1 MLADGQSRLVNG
13 MILRIEE
20 HSVFLDL
27 MLIDVDKQV
36 KDRYNV
42 KLSIYFS
49 SPIAH
54 RKIKAILFEKH

>member
-20 HSVFLDL
+20 HSVFLGL

-42 KLSIYFS
+42 KLSIYF
-49 SPIAH
+49 
-54 RKIKAILFEKH
+54 F